1 MSPPTP
7 LAELARLFLRLG
19 ATSFGGPAAHIA
31 MMQDEVVRKRGW
43 MTATAFLDALS
54 ATNLIPGPN
63 STELAMHVGHQRAG
77 ARGLI
82 VAGVSFIVPAA
93 LMVGALAA
101 AYMRYA
107 SVPDVGRI
115 FHGIKPV
122 VIVIV
127 AVAVWSL
134 GRTTMTTM
142 RTAAVAGA
150 GLLMLVSGVHE
161 LVVLAVCG
169 ALAVAFASGT
179 PQTFG
184 MLAATALAGAAPP
197 AAAPFGLGLMF
208 VLFLKTGAVLFGS
221 GYVLLA
227 FLRADFVERL
237 GWLTEQ
243 QLLDAI
249 AIGQITPGPV
259 FTTATFIGFL
269 LGGPVGSVAA
279 TVGIFLPAFVFVALT
294 RPLVHRMRRSPRTA
308 ALLDGI
314 NAGSLAMMVFV
325 LAHLARSAITDA
337 PTLAIAAVSLVA
349 IARFRINTVWLMA
362 GGAAAAWLAG

>member
-93 LMVGALAA
+93 LMVGVLAA
-101 AYMRYA
+101 AYTRYA

-161 LVVLAVCG
+161 LVVSPSAVRWPWPSRLARRERSAC
-169 ALAVAFASGT
+169 L
-179 PQTFG
+179 
-184 MLAATALAGAAPP
+184 PP
-197 AAAPFGLGLMF
+197 
-208 VLFLKTGAVLFGS
+208 
-221 GYVLLA
+221 
-227 FLRADFVERL
+227 
-237 GWLTEQ
+237 
-243 QLLDAI
+243 
-249 AIGQITPGPV
+249 
-259 FTTATFIGFL
+259 
-269 LGGPVGSVAA
+269 
-279 TVGIFLPAFVFVALT
+279 LPWQEP
-294 RPLVHRMRRSPRTA
+294 RRRRQRRSA
-308 ALLDGI
+308 
-314 NAGSLAMMVFV
+314 
-325 LAHLARSAITDA
+325 SA
-337 PTLAIAAVSLVA
+337 
-349 IARFRINTVWLMA
+349 
-362 GGAAAAWLAG
+362 

>member
-1 MSPPTP
+1 
-7 LAELARLFLRLG
+7 
-19 ATSFGGPAAHIA
+19 
-31 MMQDEVVRKRGW
+31 
-43 MTATAFLDALS
+43 
-54 ATNLIPGPN
+54 
-63 STELAMHVGHQRAG
+63 
-77 ARGLI
+77 
-82 VAGVSFIVPAA
+82 
-93 LMVGALAA
+93 
-101 AYMRYA
+101 
-107 SVPDVGRI
+107 
-115 FHGIKPV
+115 
-122 VIVIV
+122 
-127 AVAVWSL
+127 
-134 GRTTMTTM
+134 
-142 RTAAVAGA
+142 
-150 GLLMLVSGVHE
+150 
-161 LVVLAVCG
+161 
-169 ALAVAFASGT
+169 
-179 PQTFG
+179 
-184 MLAATALAGAAPP
+184 
-197 AAAPFGLGLMF
+197 MF

-337 PTLAIAAVSLVA
+337 LTLAIAAVSLVA

-362 GGAAAAWLAG
+362 GGAAAGWMAGWTDHHVLMCNGARVPRARRATCYVLRARATCDVPVRATCRTDHPPHVRHAGRGSRSPGAWPVPWSTWHEHEARST